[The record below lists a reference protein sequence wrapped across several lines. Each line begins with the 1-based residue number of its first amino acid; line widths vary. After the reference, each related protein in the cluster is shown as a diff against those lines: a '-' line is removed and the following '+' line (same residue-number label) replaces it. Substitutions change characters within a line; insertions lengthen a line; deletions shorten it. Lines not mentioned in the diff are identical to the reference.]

1 MDKVDLILTNAKIL
15 TMNRAFDIFYPGA
28 LAISDDSIIAVGPQK
43 DILENFSADELL
55 DCKRKILMPGL
66 INAHTHVPMTL
77 LRGLADDLRLDV
89 WLMGYMMPVER
100 EFVSPEF
107 VRLGTK
113 LACAE
118 CILGGVTTFNDMYYF
133 ESDVA
138 EATAE
143 AGLRA
148 ICSQSILKFPTPDA
162 TYYEEALEYAEAFIQ
177 KWKDHP
183 LIIPAIAPHAVY
195 TCTDKIWQSCKDLAI
210 DYDIPLHTHIAET
223 ESEVEDLREE
233 SGMPVVPYLRKRD
246 IFDAKVIGAHC
257 VHIDEGEMRTMQR
270 YGAGISHNP
279 SANLKLA
286 SGFANVTRMLE
297 LGVNVGIGTDGPAS
311 NNDLDMVEEIRLA
324 SLVAKC
330 VSGDPTALPAKQT
343 LAMATS
349 MGAKAIHLDHITGSL
364 EPGKRADLILISLE
378 KIHNSPNF
386 QRDPDGVYAQIIYAA
401 KSTDISDLMVNG
413 QWLMRNR
420 ELLTLDEMALKEEA
434 QAYAEKIDAFLIERE
449 ESVLSKLIAIGG
461 AMEEESFEVQG
472 KVRIQDP
479 QAIIRALNKEDINII
494 YTRHYHEYDN
504 YFYFDKKREGRLRY
518 REDEFVGKKGEATN
532 VRSRLTLVGQS
543 REGSFDRDVML
554 SRARYYAPATHSLR
568 FYREYFDPA
577 RELEI
582 EKDRLRWKIQYN
594 GFDFHINLDTLIKP
608 DLGHFLEVKS
618 RTWSLKDAELK
629 SQKIA
634 EIIDYLGAS
643 SEKAEIRDY
652 AEIVDSFINNNH

>member
-1 MDKVDLILTNAKIL
+1 MQKADLILKNAKIL
-15 TMNRAFDIFYPGA
+15 TMNDAFDIFYPGA
-28 LAISDDSIIAVGPQK
+28 LVISGDSIIAVGPQQ
-43 DILENFSADELL
+43 DILSKYSADNEM
-55 DCKRKILMPGL
+55 DCEEKVLMPGL

-118 CILGGVTTFNDMYYF
+118 CIRSGVTTFNDMYYF

-143 AGLRA
+143 AGMRA
-148 ICSQSILKFPTPDA
+148 ICSQSILKFSTPDA

-183 LIIPAIAPHAVY
+183 LIVPAIAPHAVY
-195 TCTDKIWQSCKDLAI
+195 TCTDKIWQTSKELAVK
-210 DYDIPLHTHIAET
+210 YDIPLHTHIAET
-223 ESEVEDLREE
+223 ESEVEDLRKE

-257 VHIDEGEMRTMQR
+257 VHIDEGEMRSMQR

-286 SGFANVTRMLE
+286 SGFAKVARMLA

-311 NNDLDMVEEIRLA
+311 NNDLDMMEEIRLA
-324 SLVAKC
+324 SLVAKS
-330 VSGDPTALPAKQT
+330 VSGDPTALPARQT

-349 MGAKAIHLDHITGSL
+349 MGARAIHLDHITGSL

-386 QRDPDGVYAQIIYAA
+386 HRDPEGVYAQIIYAA

-413 QWLMRNR
+413 QWLMRDR
-420 ELLTLDEMALKEEA
+420 ELLTLDEKELMKEA
-434 QAYAEKIDAFLIERE
+434 QVYAEKIDAFLIERE
-449 ESVLSKLIAIGG
+449 QSVLSKLVAIGG
-461 AMEEESFEVQG
+461 AMQQESFEVQA
-472 KVRIQDP
+472 KVRIKDP
-479 QAIIRALNKEDINII
+479 QTIIRALDQEDISIV
-494 YTRHYHEYDN
+494 YTRHYHEYDT
-504 YFYFDKKREGRLRY
+504 YFYFDKISEGRLRY
-518 REDEFVGKKGEATN
+518 REDEFIEKDGDVSN

-543 REGSFDRDVML
+543 REETFERDVML
-554 SRARYYAPATHSLR
+554 SRTRYYAPANHSLR
-568 FYREYFDPA
+568 FYREYFEPA
-577 RELEI
+577 REIEI
-582 EKDRLRWKIQYN
+582 EKDRLRWKIQYD
-594 GFDFHINLDTLIKP
+594 GFDFHINLDTIIKP
-608 DLGHFLEVKS
+608 NLGHFLEVKS
-618 RTWSLKDAELK
+618 RTWSFKDAELK
-629 SQKIA
+629 SRKIA
-634 EIIDYLGAS
+634 ELIDYLGAS
-643 SEKAEIRDY
+643 SEIAETQDY
-652 AEIVDSFINNNH
+652 AEIVESYLGNHH